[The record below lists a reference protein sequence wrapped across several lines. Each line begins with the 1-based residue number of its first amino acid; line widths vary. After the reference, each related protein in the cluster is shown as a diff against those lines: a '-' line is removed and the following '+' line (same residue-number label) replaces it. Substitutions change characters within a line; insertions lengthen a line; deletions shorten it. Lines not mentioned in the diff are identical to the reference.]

1 MGSMMCSL
9 GLGLEMRFEAKA
21 LFLRHTNARDYS
33 SVRKRAVGSEL
44 AVTVVT
50 VEVELTA

>member
-9 GLGLEMRFEAKA
+9 DLGLEMRFEAEA

-33 SVRKRAVGSEL
+33 SVRKCAVGSEL
-44 AVTVVT
+44 AVRVITA
-50 VEVELTA
+50 EVELTA